1 MANGNNSGLKKVVKE
16 IREEAAR
23 QIRGFP
29 SELRRQTTS
38 GWGEEFARQLFGNPP
53 RNRRGRHR

>member
-29 SELRRQTTS
+29 SELRRQTTA
-38 GWGEEFARQLFGNPP
+38 GWGQEFARQLFGTQP
-53 RNRRGRHR
+53 RHRRGRHR